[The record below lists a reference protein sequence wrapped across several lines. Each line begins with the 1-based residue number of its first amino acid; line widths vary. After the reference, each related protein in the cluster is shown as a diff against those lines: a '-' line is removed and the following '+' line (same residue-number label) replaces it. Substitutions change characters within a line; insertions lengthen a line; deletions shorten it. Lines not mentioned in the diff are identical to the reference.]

1 MATKLLP
8 DPDETDQLI
17 IETIR
22 HIQKSKNRA
31 FSDLVC
37 KKLYKDHGLEQ
48 SLAMLQLT
56 SLLAM
61 QKLKM
66 FQQRMVWNP

>member
-31 FSDLVC
+31 FS
-37 KKLYKDHGLEQ
+37 K
-48 SLAMLQLT
+48 LT